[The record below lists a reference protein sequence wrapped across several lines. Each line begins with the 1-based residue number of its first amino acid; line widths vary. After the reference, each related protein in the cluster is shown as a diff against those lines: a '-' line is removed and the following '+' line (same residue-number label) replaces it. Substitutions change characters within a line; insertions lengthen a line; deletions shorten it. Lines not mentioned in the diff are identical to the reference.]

1 MSVEILRR
9 LLLYPNGRISLPVDL
24 IRTIAIILVI
34 LLHAS
39 IEATPNIDIMS
50 PQGVQIWWASDIYN
64 SVARSAV
71 PLFVI
76 LTGALLL
83 QPTKVNEPLKV
94 FFKKR
99 FNRIGLP
106 IIFWGAAYFAWRYF
120 INSEALTSNSIIQGI
135 FAGPYYHFWYLYA
148 LIGLYLLTPV
158 LRVFVTYANWNIAK
172 YLLVI
177 WFVGTGIIPLF
188 GIYQGISAQIT
199 WFRATIFILTGLI
212 GYFVLGSYITKIKIR
227 PSILY
232 LIFAVSLVWTIM
244 GTYLIVGT
252 MGERYSQT
260 FFDASSVNV
269 IITSIVFFLILS
281 TIRRPKTPLPEAA
294 APAVRA
300 PRTTRI
306 VQVISQNTL
315 PIYLFHVMVLE
326 TLQKG
331 YLGFKISVTTIN
343 PFIEIPAITVVTLL
357 ICLAVIVPLKKI
369 PYVKK
374 VLG

>member
-1 MSVEILRR
+1 
-9 LLLYPNGRISLPVDL
+9 
-24 IRTIAIILVI
+24 
-34 LLHAS
+34 
-39 IEATPNIDIMS
+39 MS

-64 SVARSAV
+64 SLARSAV
-71 PLFVI
+71 PLFVM

-83 QPTKVNEPLKV
+83 QPAKVNEPLKV

-120 INSEALTSNSIIQGI
+120 VNSEVLTSNSIIQGI
-135 FAGPYYHFWYLYA
+135 LAGPYYHFWYLYA

-158 LRVFVTYANWNIAK
+158 LRVIVTYANWNIVK

-188 GIYQGISAQIT
+188 GLYQGISAQIT
-199 WFRATIFILTGLI
+199 WFQATVFILTGLI
-212 GYFVLGSYITKIKIR
+212 GYFVLGAYIAKMKIR

-232 LIFAVSLVWTIM
+232 LIFAVSLVWTII
-244 GTYLIVGT
+244 GTYIIVGT
-252 MGERYSQT
+252 LGERYSQF

-269 IITSIVFFLILS
+269 IITSVVFFLMLS
-281 TIRRPKTPLPEAA
+281 TIQHPKTLVSGAA
-294 APAVRA
+294 EQAIRV

-306 VQVISQNTL
+306 IQVISQNTL

-343 PFIEIPAITVVTLL
+343 PVIEIPLITALTLF

-369 PYVKK
+369 PYVGK

>member
-1 MSVEILRR
+1 
-9 LLLYPNGRISLPVDL
+9 LYPNGRTSLPVDL

-64 SVARSAV
+64 SLARSAV

-83 QPTKVNEPLKV
+83 QPIKVNEPLKV

-120 INSEALTSNSIIQGI
+120 VNGEALTSNSILQGI
-135 FAGPYYHFWYLYA
+135 FAGPYTHFWYLYL
-148 LIGLYLLTPV
+148 LIGLYLFTPL
-158 LRVFVTYANWNIAK
+158 LRVIVTYANLNLIK

-188 GIYQGISAQIT
+188 GLYGDISSQIT
-199 WFRATIFILTGLI
+199 WFKTTVFALTGLV
-212 GYFVLGSYITKIKIR
+212 GYFVLGAYITKIKIR
-227 PSILY
+227 LSFLY
-232 LIFAVSLVWTIM
+232 VIFAASLVWTIT

-252 MGERYSQT
+252 LGERYSQ
-260 FFDASSVNV
+260 FFYDASSVNV
-269 IITSIVFFLILS
+269 IITSVVFFLILS
-281 TIRRPKTPLPEAA
+281 TLSQTKTPPLE
-294 APAVRA
+294 PAKSA
-300 PRTTRI
+300 IRI
-306 VQVISQNTL
+306 PHTNRIIQVISQNTL

-326 TLQKG
+326 ALQKG
-331 YLGFKISVTTIN
+331 FFFGFRLSVTTIN
-343 PFIEIPAITVVTLL
+343 PIVEIPIITVVTLL
-357 ICLAVIVPLKKI
+357 LCLAVIVPLKKI
-369 PYVKK
+369 PYLKR